1 MANIPLTILA
11 CISSWN
17 CKAGYKIANPP
28 YDRSHREDFLSDL
41 FGKLDFAALKN
52 GKFSLI

>member
-1 MANIPLTILA
+1 MTAVIGRI
-11 CISSWN
+11 
-17 CKAGYKIANPP
+17 
-28 YDRSHREDFLSDL
+28 FLSDL